1 MSKQITVYIV
11 HGWAVDPGN
20 EAKWQLVREQ
30 LESRGIKTV
39 FLAIPGLTTP
49 LKEVWG
55 LQQYC
60 EWLSGVLPFDEPVI
74 LMGHSFGG
82 QLATRFTAR
91 FPERVSRL
99 ILIDSSGV
107 RDASAPAR
115 IKRAVFKTLA
125 KVGKQLTHSALAR
138 HLLYA
143 LAREKDYYSAPPVM
157 RQTMARVVADEVT
170 EDFAHI
176 TIPTLILW
184 GAQDKVTP
192 VKNAALFARIQN
204 SQVHIFPTARHSPQF
219 THPVAVAEQV
229 EAFLYG

>member
-1 MSKQITVYIV
+1 MSKQITVYIL

-30 LESRGIKTV
+30 LVTRGIKTI
-39 FLAIPGLTTP
+39 FLPIPGLTTP
-49 LKEVWG
+49 LEEVWG
-55 LQQYC
+55 LDQYC
-60 EWLSGVLPFDEPVI
+60 NWLASVLPLDKPVI

-91 FPERVSRL
+91 FPRRVARL

-107 RDASAPAR
+107 RDTGAPAR
-115 IKRAVFKTLA
+115 IKRAVFKALA
-125 KVGKQLTHSALAR
+125 AVGKQLTHSPLAR
-138 HLLYA
+138 HLLYT
-143 LAREKDYYSAPPVM
+143 LAREKDYYNAPPVM
-157 RQTMARVVADEVT
+157 RQTMARVVADEVVD
-170 EDFAHI
+170 DFTKI

-204 SQVHIFPTARHSPQF
+204 SQVQIFPTARHSPQF

-229 EAFLYG
+229 EAFVYG